1 MFLYQIIL
9 ITTTTSIKTKGTEN
23 LTEISKSIDTYQ
35 YLILRYPSDNKQL
48 LLSFH
53 TQKRKKLEKRV
64 CFNLYALI
72 IVQDD
77 RKSVRNSGRNLEA
90 GTYWL
95 TMFCLTSYI
104 TPGSLSSVV
113 TIFCGIDPI
122 DINHESRKCL
132 TDFHQNGFLII

>member
-90 GTYWL
+90 GT
-95 TMFCLTSYI
+95 
-104 TPGSLSSVV
+104 
-113 TIFCGIDPI
+113 
-122 DINHESRKCL
+122 
-132 TDFHQNGFLII
+132 